1 MTEIKVMAAK
11 HETEMKALIE
21 SNAAALS
28 QQKTVVTTGS
38 GLTSSEKK
46 EIFEALELLKSEN
59 ATLKVSMGESAGGP
73 RPN

>member
-11 HETEMKALIE
+11 HETEMKALNE

-28 QQKTVVTTGS
+28 QQAVVSTGS

>member
-1 MTEIKVMAAK
+1 MAAK
-11 HETEMKALIE
+11 HETEMKALNE

-28 QQKTVVTTGS
+28 QQAVVSTGS